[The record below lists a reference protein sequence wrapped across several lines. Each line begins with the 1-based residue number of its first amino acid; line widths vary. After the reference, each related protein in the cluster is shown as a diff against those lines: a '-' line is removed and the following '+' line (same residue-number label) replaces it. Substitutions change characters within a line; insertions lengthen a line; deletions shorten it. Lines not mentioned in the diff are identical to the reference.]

1 MSELRKAA
9 QGQECLGRFPGICN
23 FDSSTTVLAH
33 IRGAGTAG
41 VGMKPSDLCS
51 AILCSACHDALD
63 KRAGLERVPK
73 EYVLDALLRT
83 LDFWDIKGLVKF

>member
-1 MSELRKAA
+1 
-9 QGQECLGRFPGICN
+9 
-23 FDSSTTVLAH
+23 
-33 IRGAGTAG
+33 
-41 VGMKPSDLCS
+41 MKPSDLCS